1 MSGSHRSGEGMLAR
15 RSVPLPFQRR
25 HVQRVGQLIRTGE
38 VTVSSSSVTVSV
50 SALKWIQFSSRLYSL
65 NSHLDYALSPNLSLS
80 LTVSLSLSLYPSQ
93 STTSPFIAKAGEYE
107 TALELYREAASL
119 GSLIAELNAAHMLE
133 LQVTRTTDIFILS
146 LCIAVWF
153 QILTSLPS
161 YWRNWMIFCV
171 ITVEYFSWNHI
182 PLGLHVWESRGVQRS
197 IGESGE
203 LRSAPISYQSQVS
216 WAVSL

>member
-1 MSGSHRSGEGMLAR
+1 
-15 RSVPLPFQRR
+15 
-25 HVQRVGQLIRTGE
+25 
-38 VTVSSSSVTVSV
+38 
-50 SALKWIQFSSRLYSL
+50 
-65 NSHLDYALSPNLSLS
+65 
-80 LTVSLSLSLYPSQ
+80 
-93 STTSPFIAKAGEYE
+93 
-107 TALELYREAASL
+107 
-119 GSLIAELNAAHMLE
+119 MLE

-182 PLGLHVWESRGVQRS
+182 PLGLHVWESRRVQRS

-216 WAVSL
+216 WVVSLPLSLIPWSDLCHYEDGDTYAFLTVPGLISLSSPHFNLFHFLHPAFPLQAKDCLASHPATHRLRADRLQDCPRCQ